1 MTDVINMTQP
11 TVHDMRVAYAQ
22 DGVEYAQQT
31 FGGTL
36 DYSEQSVRVVE
47 DILAELHEASKPK
60 GFIAKLLKQ
69 GPSEETINK
78 LGKMLGGYVGEV
90 MRKEWGGEWTL
101 GSDAF
106 PGEQVIT
113 LQLATGEDVWP
124 HFKVGKRIL
133 NGPEDDVWSYFQLL
147 KEST

>member
-1 MTDVINMTQP
+1 MTDVINMARP
-11 TVHDMRVAYAQ
+11 TAHDMMVAYAE

-31 FGGTL
+31 FGVTL
-36 DYSEQSVRVVE
+36 DYSEQSVHVVE
-47 DILAELHEASKPK
+47 DILAELHEAAKPK

-69 GPSEETINK
+69 GVSEEITDQ

-101 GSDAF
+101 ETNAF

-133 NGPEDDVWSYFQLL
+133 NGPEDDVWSYFQRL